1 MRMDSLLRLRFV
13 SVSVVACGAFVA
25 GCEGGGGGATGG
37 TTPPP
42 PPPPTFTVGGTL
54 AGLATGAS
62 VVLQNN
68 GVSNLTLS
76 NNGAFTFPAAVNG
89 GGAYAV
95 TVLAQPSNPAQTCAV
110 TSGSGTLSANVTN
123 VAVDCVDNAPP
134 PPPTFV
140 VGGSLTGLAPGASVV
155 LQNNGAAN
163 LAITADGGFN
173 FPVQASG
180 TAYAVTVLTQPAT
193 PAQTCTVTNGTGT
206 VGGAAVTNVAVACV
220 NVDQTPPTVTGR
232 TPLPGSIGTRVQGS
246 VVTVRFSEAI
256 NPQSVNPASFS
267 VSRSSGPVA
276 GEITFANGNTQAIFT
291 PGSVAV
297 PATLEFDHSYTV
309 TVTTA
314 VRDMSNNPLPS
325 DVVWSFNTGK
335 KIAAKRHNC
344 VRFGD
349 GRIKC
354 WGLNNFGQLG
364 YDDTQS
370 RGDGSAPLTNALP
383 AVNLGAGRIAVA
395 LAAGDDH
402 TCAILDNG
410 DTKCWGRNLD
420 GELGQGHTANVG
432 AKAGDMEFNV
442 QPVEFGPARRAVEIA
457 AGKFFTC
464 ARLDDNT
471 VKCWGRNSSG
481 QLGQGNTT
489 PLGVTPGDIATAQ
502 GIDFG
507 AGLTPVAL
515 SLAHNHACALLKDD
529 GGSMHVKCWGDNA
542 WGELGLGHTENLG
555 DEPGEMG
562 DALADVDLGT
572 GVTVAQVDAN
582 GGHTCA
588 VLGNGAVK
596 CWGLNT
602 WGQGGLNAGN
612 SNPVGFAA
620 RQVCTGGPNDCIG
633 DAPGEMGNTLPAA
646 IAANVDR
653 LSAGFRHNCAWLS
666 NGQMRCWGSN
676 EEGQLGLGDNT
687 GAKVIVGDQPG
698 EMAAG
703 VATALKAPVE
713 ELTAG
718 AFHTCVWNTDDT
730 LNCWGDNPDGE
741 LGHND
746 TATWGDGPNEM
757 GASLPNTDLGP

>member
-1 MRMDSLLRLRFV
+1 V
-13 SVSVVACGAFVA
+13 
-25 GCEGGGGGATGG
+25 
-37 TTPPP
+37 
-42 PPPPTFTVGGTL
+42 FTVGGTL

-68 GVSNLTLS
+68 GGSNLTLS
-76 NNGAFTFPAAVNG
+76 NNGAFTFPAAINSG
-89 GGAYAV
+89 SPYAV
-95 TVLAQPSNPAQTCAV
+95 TVMTQPASPAQTCTV

-123 VAVDCVDNAPP
+123 VAVNCIDNTPP
-134 PPPTFV
+134 PPSTFA
-140 VGGSLTGLAPGASVV
+140 VGGALTGLAPGASVV
-155 LQNNGAAN
+155 LQNNASAN
-163 LAITADGGFN
+163 LTITANGAFN
-173 FPVQASG
+173 FPAQASG
-180 TAYAVTVLTQPAT
+180 TPYAVTVLTLPAA

-206 VGGAAVTNVAVACV
+206 VGSGAVVDVAVACV
-220 NVDQTPPTVTGR
+220 NVDQTAPTVAGR
-232 TPLPGSIGTRVQGS
+232 TPLPDSVGTRVQGS
-246 VVTVRFSEAI
+246 FITVTFSEAI

-267 VSRSSGPVA
+267 VSRPSGPIS

-297 PATLEFDHSYTV
+297 PASLEFDHTYTI
-309 TVTTA
+309 TLTTA
-314 VRDMSNNPLPS
+314 IRDTSNNPLAA

-344 VRFGD
+344 ARFVD

-364 YDDTQS
+364 YGDTQT
-370 RGDGSAPLTNALP
+370 RGNGSVPLTNALP
-383 AVNLGAGRIAVA
+383 AVNLGAGRTAVA

-420 GELGQGHTANVG
+420 GELGQGHTADLG
-432 AKAGDMEFNV
+432 GKAGDMEFNV
-442 QPVEFGPARRAVEIA
+442 QPVNLGPGRRAIEIA

-464 ARLDDNT
+464 ARLDDKT

-489 PLGVTPGDIATAQ
+489 PLGVAPGDIAAAPP
-502 GIDFG
+502 IDFG
-507 AGLTPVAL
+507 AGLTPVGL
-515 SLAHNHACALLKDD
+515 SLAHNHACALLKDS
-529 GGSMHVKCWGDNA
+529 GGNTHLKCWGDNA
-542 WGELGLGHTENLG
+542 WGELGKGDTENLG

-562 DALADVDLGT
+562 NALTDVELGT
-572 GVTVAQVDAN
+572 GVAVAQVDAN

-588 VLGNGAVK
+588 LLGSGAVK

-602 WGQGGLNAGN
+602 WGQSGLNAGN

-620 RQVCTGGPNDCIG
+620 RQLCVGGPNDCIG
-633 DAPGEMGNTLPAA
+633 DAPGEMGNTLAAA
-646 IAANVDR
+646 IAGNVER
-653 LSAGFRHNCAWLS
+653 VSAGFRHNCAWLA

-676 EEGQLGLGDNT
+676 EEGQLGLGDIT
-687 GAKVIVGDQPG
+687 GAKAIVGDEPG
-698 EMAAG
+698 EMAAPA
-703 VATALKAPVE
+703 ATALRAPVE
-713 ELTAG
+713 EVTAG

-730 LNCWGDNPDGE
+730 LNCWGDNANGE

-746 TATWGDGPNEM
+746 TAAWGDGPNEM
-757 GASLPNTDLGP
+757 GASLPNTDLGA